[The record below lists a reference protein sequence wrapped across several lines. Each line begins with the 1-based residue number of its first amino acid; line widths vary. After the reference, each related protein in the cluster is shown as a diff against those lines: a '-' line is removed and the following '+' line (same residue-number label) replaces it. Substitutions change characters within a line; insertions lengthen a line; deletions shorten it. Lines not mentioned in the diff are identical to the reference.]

1 MKVKEI
7 ESGEIQEWTVEAIL
21 EEINRDRSSGWT
33 NYDESDWLDGWND
46 WIEGEFYTLII

>member
-21 EEINRDRSSGWT
+21 YEINRDRSSGWT